1 MIQIVYLTIIIFNFS
16 SVAPATPA
24 VSLPE
29 TVSLPKEDFLKM
41 MSMMKELTKFKAEY
55 GNISIN

>member
-16 SVAPATPA
+16 SVTPATPA

>member
-16 SVAPATPA
+16 LVTPATPA

-29 TVSLPKEDFLKM
+29 TVSLPKEDFLEM
-41 MSMMKELTKFKAEY
+41 MSIMKELTEFKAEY